1 MAECAQLHTGS
12 VTFLFSD
19 MEGSTRLWEKHP
31 EVMQVALAR
40 HDVLLRETI
49 EAHGGYIFKTVGD
62 AFCAAFHTAPAGL
75 EASLAI
81 QRALLVENW
90 GETPIRV
97 RVALHTGNAQERDG
111 DYFGPSLNRVARLLS
126 AGHGGQILISAVTQ
140 ELVRDQLTPGVS
152 LNDLGE
158 RRLKDLDRAERI
170 FQLVVPGLPAD
181 FPPLKTLESFPN
193 NLPLQLTSFVGREKE
208 IAEVKRLLG
217 AARLLTLTGPGG
229 TGKTRLS
236 LQVAADLLDRF
247 PDGVW
252 LVELAVVSDP
262 ALVPQTVASVLSVRE
277 EPGTPLIKTLTDYL
291 RAKSLLLIMDNCEH
305 LIGAAAQLVETLL
318 RTCPHLQVLASSREA
333 LGIAGETSFR
343 VPALSAPTL
352 QSPALWASDLQSLTQ
367 YEAVWLF
374 IDRAVAVRAEFQVTN
389 ANAPALAQICCRL
402 DGIPLAIELAA
413 AKMRAMSVEQIAARL
428 DDRFRLL
435 TGGSRT
441 ALPRQQTLRAL
452 IDWSYDLLGE
462 TERVLLCRLSVF
474 AGSWALEAAEMVCG
488 DDDTL
493 PAVDVLDVLT
503 RLVDKSL
510 VVAEEQSGET
520 RYRLLETI
528 RQYARDKL
536 LESGEDAQIRTRH
549 LDFFLRL
556 AEEVEPKLRGP
567 AQYDGLKRLEI
578 AHDNLRSAL
587 EWSTSAGYVERGMRL
602 ASALLQFWD
611 MRDYRSEGKES
622 TQNLLQQ
629 SEALPKTLLR
639 ANTLYVWAFLAG
651 LDEQKLAQEYLEEAI
666 RITREQGVA
675 GKRTLAL
682 ALGEAGLLI
691 HDDDPVTAQSMVEE
705 GLAIAQ
711 SLGDP
716 WYIALAL
723 YRSGSLFVSQLDHAA
738 ARMRD
743 EESFKLFEILGDR
756 RWAASVSSSIA
767 HEDIRQGDFAEA
779 RLRYQQILPFLREE
793 KYKSG
798 ITSALN
804 ALGVMAHAEGNYAL
818 AKGYYAEA
826 LANARDLGS
835 GIFSPAKNLGNIL
848 LYEGEI
854 ESAKTLAAEC
864 MSLARQS
871 GSKAVLSYAIQSY
884 AGIATV
890 QKQAR
895 KAITLFAVTRKLQEE
910 AASKGILSPA
920 GEADFARNF
929 ALAREQ
935 VDDATFNAAWAEGRA
950 MTWEQAV
957 AYALGE
963 NREASKVTDAER
975 SGQ

>member
-1 MAECAQLHTGS
+1 MINPIALPTGT
-12 VTFLFSD
+12 VTFLFTD
-19 MEGSTRLWEKHP
+19 IEGSTRMWEKHP
-31 EVMQVALAR
+31 EAMQTALIR
-40 HDVLLRETI
+40 HDMLLRENI
-49 EAHGGYIFKTVGD
+49 EAFDGYVFKTVGD
-62 AFCAAFHTAPAGL
+62 AFCAAFRTAPAAL
-75 EASLAI
+75 DAALAI
-81 QRALLVENW
+81 QRALLAEPW

-111 DYFGPSLNRVARLLS
+111 DYFGSPLNRVARLLS
-126 AGHGGQILISAVTQ
+126 AGHGGQTLISAATQ

-152 LNDLGE
+152 LKDLGE

-170 FQLVVPGLPAD
+170 FQLVIPGLPAD

-217 AARLLTLTGPGG
+217 AARLLTLIGPGG

-252 LVELAVVSDP
+252 LVELAAASDP
-262 ALVPQTVASVLSVRE
+262 ALVPQAVASVLSVRE

-291 RAKSLLLIMDNCEH
+291 RAKSLLLILDNCEH

-318 RTCPHLQVLASSREA
+318 RACPHLQVVASSREA

-343 VPALSAPTL
+343 VPALSAPAL

-367 YEAVWLF
+367 YEAVRLF

-389 ANAPALAQICCRL
+389 ANAPALVQTCCRL

-413 AKMRAMSVEQIAARL
+413 TKMRAMSVEQIAARL

-462 TERVLLCRLSVF
+462 TERILLCRLSVF
-474 AGSWALEAAEMVCG
+474 AGGWALEAAEMVCG

-528 RQYARDKL
+528 RQYAQDKL
-536 LESGEDAQIRTRH
+536 LESGEDVQIRTRH

-556 AEEVEPKLRGP
+556 AEEIEPKLRGP
-567 AQYDGLKRLEI
+567 AQYDGLERLEI
-578 AHDNLRSAL
+578 VHDNLRSAL
-587 EWSTSAGYVERGMRL
+587 EWSTSTGCVERGMRL
-602 ASALLQFWD
+602 ASALLWFWD
-611 MRDYRSEGKES
+611 MRGYRSEGKNS
-622 TQNLLQQ
+622 TQNLLLQ
-629 SEALPKTLLR
+629 SDALPKTLLR
-639 ANTLYVWAFLAG
+639 ANTLYVWAFLAR
-651 LDEQKLAQEYLEEAI
+651 LEEQKLAQEYLEEAI
-666 RITREQGVA
+666 SITRELGET

-743 EESFKLFEILGDR
+743 EESFKLFETLGDR
-756 RWAASVSSSIA
+756 HWSATVSSSIA
-767 HEDIRQGDFAEA
+767 HEDIRQGDFAGA

-818 AKGYYAEA
+818 AKSYYAEA

-835 GIFSPAKNLGNIL
+835 GIFSPAKNLGNII

-864 MSLARQS
+864 MSLARQG
-871 GSKAVLSYAIQSY
+871 GSKAMLSYAIQSY
-884 AGIATV
+884 AGIAAV
-890 QKQAR
+890 QKQAH

-910 AASKGILSPA
+910 AANKFILSPA

-935 VDDATFNAAWAEGRA
+935 VDDAAFNAAWAEGRA
-950 MTWEQAV
+950 MTLEQAV

-963 NREASKVTDAER
+963 NREASKATDAER
-975 SGQ
+975 SG